1 MNRIAGVLAVAG
13 VALSIFPAFSAGM
26 ASEETFVFMRPD
38 ESSFWRTMFGPSMTL
53 PVAYPD
59 GAKSAELAIV
69 GAGYE
74 RRVQTEAEQV
84 TLDDLPTPSAE
95 REENVYRLTLTFDDG
110 TVQTATVGR
119 IVGAVNGNAADSRC
133 LLPGSGRRW
142 GRVEGKAVLP
152 VPFGGMSLRIGDAD
166 VETGLHGA
174 QGWYVLALKS
184 DQTAVAQ
191 LRFDEEENYMAT
203 LFGGFMGFVIVAR

>member
-1 MNRIAGVLAVAG
+1 MSRIVGILAAAG
-13 VALSIFPAFSAGM
+13 VALSILPAFSAGM

-53 PVAYPD
+53 PIVYPD
-59 GAKSAELAIV
+59 GAKSAELTIV

-74 RRVQTEAEQV
+74 RRVQTESEQI

-110 TVQTATVGR
+110 TVQTATVGCV
-119 IVGAVNGNAADSRC
+119 VGAAYGNAADARC
-133 LLPGSGRRW
+133 LLPGGGRRW

-152 VPFGGMSLRIGDAD
+152 VPFGSKSLRIGDTD
-166 VETGLHGA
+166 VETGLDGV
-174 QGWYVLALKS
+174 QGWYGLSLKS
-184 DQTAVAQ
+184 DQTVEAQ
-191 LRFDEEENYMAT
+191 LRLDEEIYTAT